1 MGSPGISKHEQL
13 DLLRATTLFKRIDEN
28 ALQSVLSVARLLKF
42 GKDAF
47 IFMEGDEARIIYVLA
62 RGKVKLT
69 QVTQDGQQVIMGYI
83 VPGREFGLL
92 AALENKTYPVS
103 AQAVGSC
110 QAFGWNQE
118 TFNAL
123 INTVPQIAVNGL
135 GIFAKR
141 IEGFQ
146 NRVRELATQ
155 RVERRIAR
163 TLLRLAQQTGKKTV
177 SGVLIDMPISRQ
189 DLAEMNGTTVY
200 TVSRTLKNWENQ
212 GLIQSK
218 REQIHIIFPHGLVR
232 IAEDLPISKA
242 DLELQ
247 DE

>member
-1 MGSPGISKHEQL
+1 MNSPGLSSQEQL
-13 DLLRATTLFKRIDEN
+13 DLLRASTLFKRIDEK
-28 ALQSVLSVARLLKF
+28 ALQFVLDNARLLKVDN
-42 GKDAF
+42 DAF
-47 IFMEGDEARIIYVLA
+47 FFHEGDEARIIYVLA
-62 RGKVKLT
+62 QGKVKLT

-92 AALENKTYPVS
+92 AALEDKIYPVS
-103 AQAVGSC
+103 AQAIGPCRSFVWDQG
-110 QAFGWNQE
+110 AFN
-118 TFNAL
+118 NL
-123 INTVPQIAVNGL
+123 INTIPQIAVNGL

-163 TLLRLAQQTGKKTV
+163 TLLRLAQQTGQKSAT
-177 SGVLIDMPISRQ
+177 GVLIDLPISRQ
-189 DLAEMNGTTVY
+189 DLAEMNGTTLY
-200 TVSRTLKNWENQ
+200 TVSRTLKNWEVQ

-218 REQIHIIFPHGLVR
+218 REQIHILFPHGLVK
-232 IAEDLPISKA
+232 IAEDLPLSKT
-242 DLELQ
+242 DLELK